1 MINKLIE
8 IAQAIEANDL
18 LEKLYELSNMEDT
31 ESCPLTLPLVGEF
44 SAGKTTLI
52 NALTDSKQLE
62 IATKPTTSTIYQ
74 IYFHSDEVFAQI
86 YKDDGSVENID
97 DISSLKNDELSG
109 SETVVIFDTSTK
121 IPENIVLV
129 DTPGLSSADA
139 RHKQSLMGF
148 LPKADGILLT
158 VDINQQI
165 TRSLTEFIED
175 MNFAKRRV
183 YLVITK
189 CDTKPASEIKKIKEN
204 ISKTTRLPL
213 EQMICVSPKD
223 NDLDELYSLLED
235 INKDKAKILK
245 EINEQRIINFAK
257 SLSSRIDE
265 LLNVSFTSDS
275 NIDSAIKEHETELK
289 KLKRNIAKLIDDIYQ
304 DVDYIKND
312 LSQNYN
318 NEVLKRLDSLIA
330 NTKSKNYDEEVFTAI
345 GSITELYFNEYK
357 NKIQHILYQKIN
369 ERKYTDD
376 CINLDSL
383 NELDFSSLTPE
394 TMNYDLNLNMVG
406 HEYDATISNAA
417 KIAIAVATTIPTVI
431 SCGTVLAGR
440 AVAGTVAAK
449 TAGKVAAK
457 KTAKKLT
464 YEMIKKQGLKTV
476 ANKAGRETIKHSAKI
491 VATKVTLNELKKE
504 IIKNS
509 GTFIDAGKEIKNA
522 FNANLRKAENLNEKY
537 NNNPLLINSNNSE
550 NTGIEPIRS
559 KGLIEM
565 FVSKITD
572 KTAGAKRQA
581 VIHDFLSEK
590 VIPWFKNNLERI
602 SKEFIEIISLN
613 LENEAEFIKDEKIN
627 SLNELKRER
636 EANKEV
642 FENKFNLF
650 RQYKQDLEMI
660 V

>member
-8 IAQAIEANDL
+8 IAQTIEANDL
-18 LEKLYELSNMEDT
+18 LENLYELSSMDT
-31 ESCPLTLPLVGEF
+31 KSSPLILPLVGEYN
-44 SAGKTTLI
+44 AGKTTLI

-62 IATKPTTSTIYQ
+62 IAIVPTTSTIYQ

-109 SETVVIFDTSTK
+109 SETVVIFDTSK
-121 IPENIVLV
+121 QVPENIVLV

-223 NDLDELYSLLED
+223 DDLDELYSLLED

-265 LLNVSFTSDS
+265 LLNVSFASDS

-289 KLKRNIAKLIDDIYQ
+289 RLKRNIAKLIDDIYQ

-318 NEVLKRLDSLIA
+318 NEVLKRVDMLIA
-330 NTKSKNYDEEVFTAI
+330 NTKSGNYDEEVRNTI
-345 GSITELYFNEYK
+345 NSITELYLNEYK
-357 NKIQHILYQKIN
+357 KEIQNILYKKVN
-369 ERKYTDD
+369 ERRYTEDN
-376 CINLDSL
+376 INLDSL
-383 NELDFSSLTPE
+383 TELDITSLNPE
-394 TMNYDLNLNMVG
+394 EIYYDLNLSMVG
-406 HEYDATISNAA
+406 HEYDATISKVAKVAMTVASMIPVVLTLGSAAIGTAAAGTAAA
-417 KIAIAVATTIPTVI
+417 KVT
-431 SCGTVLAGR
+431 
-440 AVAGTVAAK
+440 AK
-449 TAGKVAAK
+449 TAAKAATKKALKATIVKEGVKSLGKKGTWTAAK
-457 KTAKKLT
+457 KVGQITAQKVFINT
-464 YEMIKKQGLKTV
+464 TINTLKDTV
-476 ANKAGRETIKHSAKI
+476 
-491 VATKVTLNELKKE
+491 
-504 IIKNS
+504 
-509 GTFIDAGKEIKNA
+509 GTFSNDFARA
-522 FNANLRKAENLNEKY
+522 YTANQKKVEMLERKFE
-537 NNNPLLINSNNSE
+537 NNPILALPNNSE
-550 NTGIEPIRS
+550 NNSNLEFRPKKSIT
-559 KGLIEM
+559 EM

-572 KTAGAKRQA
+572 KFAEPKRQA
-581 VIHDFLSEK
+581 AISDYLHCE
-590 VIPWFKNNLERI
+590 VIPWFKTSLEKMEKELIEMI
-602 SKEFIEIISLN
+602 SETLQ
-613 LENEAEFIKDEKIN
+613 NEADFAIEQKN
-627 SLNELKRER
+627 NYLNELKRER
-636 EANKEV
+636 EADKEA

-660 V
+660 G